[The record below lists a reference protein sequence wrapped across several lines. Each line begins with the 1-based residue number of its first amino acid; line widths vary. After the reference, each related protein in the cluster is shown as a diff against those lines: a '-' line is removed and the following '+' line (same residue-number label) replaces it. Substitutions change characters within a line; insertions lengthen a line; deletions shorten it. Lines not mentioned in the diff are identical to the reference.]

1 MAVDHILAELKA
13 LAARPLAEATAPPKG
28 LYHAPE
34 ILAREQ
40 EKVFAKGWLCAGRED
55 EIPAPGDYMT
65 YELGPQPVILVRGN
79 HSCCLESLYCAL
91 TGFPFIS

>member
-1 MAVDHILAELKA
+1 MAVDLILEELKA
-13 LAARPLAEATAPPKG
+13 LAARSLAEATAPPKG

-55 EIPAPGDYMT
+55 
-65 YELGPQPVILVRGN
+65 
-79 HSCCLESLYCAL
+79 
-91 TGFPFIS
+91 